1 MFLSWQ
7 PFLEIGF
14 SPWLSGPS
22 SWHLWPPEASHSWF
36 STSFWRPHCLAPG
49 LASCLI
55 TARSVCKPQFFL
67 LSRFLVAW
75 ERSSRWVGETR
86 GPDPRDGF
94 FEGNLITIGCLVIKD
109 QIHSPVPWVL
119 ITLEPT
125 HWCQTPVLPMLSIC
139 TKRFV
144 RSAIGVSSI
153 VAAFNHLVKNNSLG
167 ICFPLDITK
176 YVNLS
181 PKRDVVWS
189 QTRCGSIRT
198 VQRLPRKSR
207 SWKSVML

>member
-1 MFLSWQ
+1 MGWGDTGARPPGRLLWRE
-7 PFLEIGF
+7 PDYGRF
-14 SPWLSGPS
+14 S
-22 SWHLWPPEASHSWF
+22 
-36 STSFWRPHCLAPG
+36 
-49 LASCLI
+49 
-55 TARSVCKPQFFL
+55 
-67 LSRFLVAW
+67 
-75 ERSSRWVGETR
+75 
-86 GPDPRDGF
+86 
-94 FEGNLITIGCLVIKD
+94 NIKD

-167 ICFPLDITK
+167 ICFPLDIIK

-189 QTRCGSIRT
+189 QTRWRSIGT

-207 SWKSVML
+207 SWKSVLVVIQFYLNVGFWKTSNKSHKKGWSVLLKIIPLKSQDKDKRWKIRAYDSLSNSCICEGRQISKVFK